1 MGNVYGYVRVSTS
14 EQNEDRQL
22 IAMNTVQV
30 PEENIYMDK
39 QSGKDFRRPMYIR
52 MLKRLK
58 QDDVLYIKSIDRLGR
73 DYEEVLEQW
82 RMLTKEKKVDIVV
95 LDMP

>member
-30 PEENIYMDK
+30 PERNIYMDK
-39 QSGKDFRRPMYIR
+39 QSGKDFKRPCICAC
-52 MLKRLK
+52 
-58 QDDVLYIKSIDRLGR
+58 
-73 DYEEVLEQW
+73 
-82 RMLTKEKKVDIVV
+82 
-95 LDMP
+95 